1 MVSFQDARDEIVR
14 MSKDIRFV
22 PKFCVMVKIS
32 GLLTT
37 YQDIPAQIFFDGA
50 FNT

>member
-1 MVSFQDARDEIVR
+1 MVSFQDARDEIPR

-22 PKFCVMVKIS
+22 PKDIS